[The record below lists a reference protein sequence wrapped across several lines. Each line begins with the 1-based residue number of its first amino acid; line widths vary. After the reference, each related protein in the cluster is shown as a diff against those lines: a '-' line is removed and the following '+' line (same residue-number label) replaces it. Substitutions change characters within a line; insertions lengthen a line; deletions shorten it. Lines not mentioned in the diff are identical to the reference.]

1 MYWACLGATSTCSER
16 KASGGWL
23 PLAPLDKQVEGLLL
37 GIILVSS
44 YRLARSRPEL
54 CWKVKNYVGG
64 GFRVVWNTV
73 LWQSELHFGTEAV
86 VSAAAERGLKLGSS
100 PRGSPS
106 GDYLSLRETFCLRSG
121 LIQWHGDG
129 GLVFHTNWG
138 HSAMP
143 SQIQHSIQSLSW
155 SLFPGE
161 PNMPQRHRR
170 KKKIIGCLYFRTSYV
185 SIKKTSPSWSNC
197 MRRDFY

>member
-1 MYWACLGATSTCSER
+1 M
-16 KASGGWL
+16 
-23 PLAPLDKQVEGLLL
+23 
-37 GIILVSS
+37 LV
-44 YRLARSRPEL
+44 
-54 CWKVKNYVGG
+54 
-64 GFRVVWNTV
+64 
-73 LWQSELHFGTEAV
+73 V
-86 VSAAAERGLKLGSS
+86 VSGLCETQYCDSQNLTLGLKQWFLQLLRGLGLKLGSS

-143 SQIQHSIQSLSW
+143 SQIQHSIQSLSR